1 MPKVK
6 ICGLKTLEDVA
17 IVNKYLP
24 EYVGFVFVPTKRFVT
39 DEQALMMKQALAPQ
53 IQAVGVFVNEPIE
66 HVLSLCSRGII
77 DVIQLHGDETPEYIT
92 EIKNRTDTPVI
103 KAVRVQSSEQV
114 SSMVTS
120 LAEYMLFD
128 TYKKDAYGGSGERFP
143 LEILQ
148 KSLKELENQGVSI
161 QPFFL
166 AGGLTPGNIEEV
178 LGTQDSYCIDVS
190 TGVET
195 DGHKDEAKVRELIEK
210 IRRYQKER
218 SNQMEQKK
226 GRYGLYGGQ
235 YIPET
240 LIPAVNEVEKAY
252 EYYKNDPQFKKEL
265 HDLLTKYAGR
275 PSLLYYAEKMTKDLG
290 GAKIYL
296 KREDLNHTGSHK
308 INNVLGQVLLAKKM
322 GKTRVIAETGAGQ
335 HGVATATAA
344 ALMDMECEIFMGK
357 EDTDRQVLN
366 CYRMELLGAKVHP
379 VTSGTMTLKDAVNET
394 MREWASRMDDTLYVL
409 GSVMGP
415 HPFPMIV
422 RDFQKIIGEEI
433 KEQLQEAEGRLP
445 DAVIACVGGGSNA
458 MGAFYEFIPDTSVR
472 LIGCEAAGLGVNN
485 PKNAATIANGSI
497 GIFHGMKSYFCQNEY
512 GQIAPVYSISAG
524 LDYPGIGPEHANLY
538 ETGRAQYVPITDE
551 EAVEAFEYLSRTEG
565 IIPAIESAHAV
576 AYGKKLAP
584 TMDKDQ
590 IIVINISGRG
600 DKDVAAIA
608 RYRGV
613 EIFD

>member
-6 ICGLKTLEDVA
+6 ICGLKTLEDVE

-24 EYVGFVFVPTKRFVT
+24 EYVGFVFAPTKRFVT

-77 DVIQLHGDETPEYIT
+77 DVIQLHGDETSEYIT

-114 SSMVTS
+114 SSMVTP

-128 TYKKDAYGGSGERFP
+128 TYKKDAYGGSGECFP

-148 KSLKELENQGVSI
+148 KSLKKLENQGVSI

-178 LGTQDSYCIDVS
+178 LGTQDCYCIDVS

-252 EYYKNDPQFKKEL
+252 EYYKNDPQFKQEL

-335 HGVATATAA
+335 HGVATATGA
-344 ALMDMECEIFMGK
+344 ALFDMECTVFMGE
-357 EDTDRQVLN
+357 EDMERQALN
-366 CYRMELLGAKVHP
+366 VFRMEMLGTKVEC
-379 VTSGTMTLKDAVNET
+379 VKSGSRTLKDATNEAIRT
-394 MREWASRMDDTLYVL
+394 WAKNAEDTFYII
-409 GSVMGP
+409 GSAVGP
-415 HPFPMIV
+415 HPYPQMV
-422 RDFQKIIGEEI
+422 KEFQRVISVETKKQILE
-433 KEQLQEAEGRLP
+433 KEGRLP
-445 DAVIACVGGGSNA
+445 DCVLACVGGGSNSIGMFA
-458 MGAFYEFIPDTSVR
+458 EFIDEKDVE
-472 LIGCEAAGLGVNN
+472 LIGVEAAGFGIETGKHASAFASGKAGVL
-485 PKNAATIANGSI
+485 
-497 GIFHGMKSYFCQNEY
+497 HGMRSYLLQDDDGNI
-512 GQIAPVYSISAG
+512 QIASSISAG
-524 LDYPGIGPEHANLY
+524 LDYPGVRPEHAYLHDSK
-538 ETGRAQYVPITDE
+538 RATYVSITDD
-551 EAVEAFEYLSRTEG
+551 EAMQALKELCREEG
-565 IIPAIESAHAV
+565 IIPAIESAHAI
-576 AYGKKLAP
+576 AYALKKAK
-584 TMDKDQ
+584 TMNEDQ
-590 IIVINISGRG
+590 IMVVNLSGRG
-600 DKDVAAIA
+600 DKDVYTIA
-608 RYRGV
+608 EYFK
-613 EIFD
+613 EK

>member
-17 IVNKYLP
+17 IVNKYRP
-24 EYVGFVFVPTKRFVT
+24 DYIGFVFAPTKRFVT
-39 DEQALMMKQALAPQ
+39 DEQALAMKKALLPQ

-66 HVLSLCSRGII
+66 HILSLCRQGII
-77 DVIQLHGDETPEYIT
+77 DMIQLHGDETEEYIT
-92 EIKNRTDTPVI
+92 EIQSKTDTPVI
-103 KAVRVQSSEQV
+103 KAVRVQTSEQV
-114 SSMVTS
+114 SSMVTP

-148 KSLKELENQGVSI
+148 RSLREQERTGAVM

-166 AGGLTPGNIEEV
+166 AGGLTLENIEEV
-178 LGTQDSYCIDVS
+178 LGEQDCYCVDVS

-195 DGHKDEAKVRELIEK
+195 DGHKDEAKVRDLIEK
-210 IRRYQKER
+210 IRQTTER
-218 SNQMEQKK
+218 KDTMEQKK

-252 EYYKNDPQFKKEL
+252 EYYKNDPQFKQEL

-415 HPFPMIV
+415 HPFPMIL
-422 RDFQKIIGEEI
+422 RDFQKIIGE
-433 KEQLQEAEGRLP
+433 
-445 DAVIACVGGGSNA
+445 
-458 MGAFYEFIPDTSVR
+458 
-472 LIGCEAAGLGVNN
+472 
-485 PKNAATIANGSI
+485 
-497 GIFHGMKSYFCQNEY
+497 
-512 GQIAPVYSISAG
+512 
-524 LDYPGIGPEHANLY
+524 
-538 ETGRAQYVPITDE
+538 
-551 EAVEAFEYLSRTEG
+551 
-565 IIPAIESAHAV
+565 
-576 AYGKKLAP
+576 
-584 TMDKDQ
+584 
-590 IIVINISGRG
+590 
-600 DKDVAAIA
+600 
-608 RYRGV
+608 
-613 EIFD
+613 